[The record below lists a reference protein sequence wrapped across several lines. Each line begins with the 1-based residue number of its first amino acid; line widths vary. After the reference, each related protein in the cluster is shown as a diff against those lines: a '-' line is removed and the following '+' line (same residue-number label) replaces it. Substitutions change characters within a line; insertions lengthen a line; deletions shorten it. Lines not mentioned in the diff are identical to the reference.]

1 MKDYRKLIL
10 GLAYITACAFLG
22 FWHIQ
27 KSPAFD
33 GLGLAAIFAGLA
45 TGVAAIVYGNVK
57 EHEHAA
63 SVSISDQ
70 ERKSP

>member
-10 GLAYITACAFLG
+10 GLVYIIACVLLG
-22 FWHIQ
+22 FWHIY

-33 GLGLAAIFAGLA
+33 GLGLAAIFAGIA
-45 TGVAAIVYGNVK
+45 TGVGAIVYGNVK

-63 SVSISDQ
+63 SVAISSKK
-70 ERKSP
+70 EESK

>member
-10 GLAYITACAFLG
+10 GLVYIVACTVLG
-22 FWHIQ
+22 LFQIS

-33 GLGLAAIFAGLA
+33 GLGLAAMFTGLA
-45 TGVAAIVYGNVK
+45 TGVGAVIYGNVK

-63 SVSISDQ
+63 SVAK
-70 ERKSP
+70 EKTP